1 MDIREADC
9 DGDSLYEATKALL
22 ADKPRLKTMRK
33 ALREM
38 AVVDSGSR
46 ICQIILD
53 LAHEKK

>member
-1 MDIREADC
+1 MVIREADC
-9 DGDSLYEATKALL
+9 DGDSLYQSVKELL
-22 ADKPRLKTMRK
+22 ADTNRLKTMRK